1 MHELPTLKP
10 SSLLP
15 LQLLSAPSHVSAV
28 AADML
33 PPGFT
38 LHMAVPIRVHSI
50 APVASAQTPVVP
62 MHEPPT
68 LKPSSITPLQL
79 LSAASHVS
87 AVTAGVLPSGSTL
100 QMVAPGPSHSIAP
113 TVAAQTP
120 SVPMQAA
127 PMLKPSSVVPLQL
140 LSSPSQVSA
149 VTAGM
154 LPPGSTLQMVP
165 ANPLHCNTP
174 VAAAQTPVVPLQD
187 APTLN
192 PLSFVPLQSLSRPS
206 QSSATGIPATA
217 SQVDT
222 PMPVHTRT
230 LVTAHCPTPTEQA
243 VPKSAQMGT
252 CTSTTQL
259 RVMLALLVTFTSTVC
274 EPVCMSV
281 GLQLKVTEAPD
292 ATVDPAA
299 GESVAPGG
307 RPTTPTVSVP
317 VPVRVIVWEP
327 LAPGRMVRLA
337 SLAQLGTA
345 TLGPMI
351 STMRSTAVLLV
362 WPACTDS
369 MMKCITYLSPSS
381 AATAPARFHWKSQLL
396 PVVPVMTGSFPPTV
410 GMGSVMPVS
419 AANAKRQVM
428 VSPSGSNMLNEKF
441 SSWPRCIWMM
451 GSAPVVGPPVLPPPT
466 ATLASTR

>member
-1 MHELPTLKP
+1 VT
-10 SSLLP
+10 
-15 LQLLSAPSHVSAV
+15 
-28 AADML
+28 ADML

-68 LKPSSITPLQL
+68 LKPSSMTPLQL

-127 PMLKPSSVVPLQL
+127 PMLKPSSIVPLQL
-140 LSSPSQVSA
+140 LSSPSQISA

-206 QSSATGIPATA
+206 QSSATGMPATA

-230 LVTAHCPTPTEQA
+230 LVTAH
-243 VPKSAQMGT
+243 
-252 CTSTTQL
+252 
-259 RVMLALLVTFTSTVC
+259 
-274 EPVCMSV
+274 
-281 GLQLKVTEAPD
+281 
-292 ATVDPAA
+292 
-299 GESVAPGG
+299 
-307 RPTTPTVSVP
+307 
-317 VPVRVIVWEP
+317 
-327 LAPGRMVRLA
+327 
-337 SLAQLGTA
+337 
-345 TLGPMI
+345 
-351 STMRSTAVLLV
+351 
-362 WPACTDS
+362 
-369 MMKCITYLSPSS
+369 
-381 AATAPARFHWKSQLL
+381 
-396 PVVPVMTGSFPPTV
+396 
-410 GMGSVMPVS
+410 
-419 AANAKRQVM
+419 
-428 VSPSGSNMLNEKF
+428 
-441 SSWPRCIWMM
+441 
-451 GSAPVVGPPVLPPPT
+451 
-466 ATLASTR
+466 